1 MHALIWH
8 FARILPTWLL
18 LETDWASTK
27 QAAPLNNEISN
38 AVAELTRRAAAKRVT
53 VGDYID
59 ELLYEHRHEVEKSKQ
74 CYEALP
80 PAKRHRFAELLVLRK
95 AEGLEGLDGLLQA
108 CHPTMNNN
116 CRPAEKQEETRIL
129 VEGPVADAEFYGQWL
144 LAAAKAQKLFD
155 QAKRDDAIFD
165 TAISVL
171 EAVYRL
177 DHGISAMA
185 LLQQLDVQYTLLFDL
200 NADEVSDAHA
210 WNVALMAEM
219 GFFTS
224 TGDYYQM
231 TLPKKLDVD
240 CVKQAHLKLAG
251 TVDDEY
257 LVHSERLLTAIPY
270 ARAVELRKSLHAMD
284 LNARLADRRALLFE
298 D

>member
-80 PAKRHRFAELLVLRK
+80 PAKRRRFAELLVLRK

-108 CHPTMNNN
+108 CHPT
-116 CRPAEKQEETRIL
+116 
-129 VEGPVADAEFYGQWL
+129 
-144 LAAAKAQKLFD
+144 
-155 QAKRDDAIFD
+155 IF
-165 TAISVL
+165 A
-171 EAVYRL
+171 
-177 DHGISAMA
+177 
-185 LLQQLDVQYTLLFDL
+185 
-200 NADEVSDAHA
+200 
-210 WNVALMAEM
+210 
-219 GFFTS
+219 S